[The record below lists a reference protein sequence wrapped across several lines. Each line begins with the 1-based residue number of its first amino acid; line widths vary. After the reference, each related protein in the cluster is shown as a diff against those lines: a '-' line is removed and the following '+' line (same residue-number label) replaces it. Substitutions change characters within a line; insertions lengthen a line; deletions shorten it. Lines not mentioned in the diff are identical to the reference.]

1 MFGFL
6 GFLLF
11 IFVLIVLIGF
21 TILGNILR
29 VLFGFGR
36 RGTHYQDH
44 TYTDQRQNTYS
55 RTESRHEENYT
66 EDSSSSSSSSQKR
79 PKPSGSKKKIF
90 DDDEGEYVDYEEV
103 K

>member
-36 RGTHYQDH
+36 RGTNYQDR
-44 TYTDQRQNTYS
+44 TYTDQKQTTYS
-55 RTESRHEENYT
+55 QTKTPEEEESYT
-66 EDSSSSSSSSQKR
+66 KTSSSSQKR
-79 PKPSGSKKKIF
+79 SRPSGLKKKIF

>member
-36 RGTHYQDH
+36 RGTNYQDR
-44 TYTDQRQNTYS
+44 TYTDQKQTTYS
-55 RTESRHEENYT
+55 QTKTPEEEESYT
-66 EDSSSSSSSSQKR
+66 KTSSSSQKR
-79 PKPSGSKKKIF
+79 SRPSGPKKKIF

>member
-6 GFLLF
+6 GFLFF

-36 RGTHYQDH
+36 RGTHYQDR

-55 RTESRHEENYT
+55 RTETHHEENYT
-66 EDSSSSSSSSQKR
+66 EDSSSSSQKR
-79 PKPSGSKKKIF
+79 PQSSGSKKKIF